1 MLLNLSDVFVKSL
14 KNKTIM
20 IRIIIDDNKEVDINT
35 TKGLEETELAAN
47 AAVEIMRNMVDQHE
61 PKDNGKCDL
70 VLVWVDQDRKLLAVK
85 ELKENL
91 DLWLRDAKGYI
102 DSYCAGKKPVLLTGY
117 EDEVTKVTK
126 KFESSECLKV
136 CISKH

>member
-1 MLLNLSDVFVKSL
+1 
-14 KNKTIM
+14 M
-20 IRIIIDDNKEVDINT
+20 IRIIIDDNKEVDIKA

-47 AAVEIMRNMVDQHE
+47 AAVEIMRNMVSLQKPE
-61 PKDNGKCDL
+61 DNGKYDL
-70 VLVWVDQDRKLLAVK
+70 VLTWVDQDRKLLAVK